1 MDLGALHAQ
10 VKQAI
15 LTLDFDAIWP
25 GFRPLRF
32 ALYDNER
39 CCFDGRYIDKTDEFC
54 ANTSIVYQGEQI
66 AIWMLQEEMEIPV
79 LASKIVHEM
88 FHGYQNIM
96 GWDCWPNELEALYK
110 YEYNAENLS
119 LKLYENKLLLAL
131 LEHFDDSIM
140 KELLAHRKRR
150 SMRFPYEFSYESKVE
165 EIEGTANYVEWQA
178 LKQLDKNKADEFV
191 KQMYAR
197 MTKAEYLF
205 PVRISCYYSGALMI
219 DVLRHAEIYSFS
231 ATKRPVISSIL
242 ENVVPS
248 DADYSDKEMILAEI
262 AKTIK
267 GYNDD
272 TDSIIRSSLEKNE
285 IVLNGPAE
293 LTAVNI
299 YNARCYK
306 GFITTTYF
314 LMYRTKEENK
324 MLQGNYVIRMQDEKT
339 IAAVYRWV

>member
-1 MDLGALHAQ
+1 MDLEALHAQ

-15 LTLDFDAIWP
+15 LSLDFNAIWP
-25 GFRPLRF
+25 GFKPLRF
-32 ALYDNER
+32 ALYDNEI
-39 CCFDGRYIDKTDEFC
+39 CCFDGHYIDKIDEFC

-66 AIWMLQEEMEIPV
+66 AIWMLQQEMEIPV

-119 LKLYENKLLLAL
+119 LKLHENRLLLAL
-131 LEHFDDSIM
+131 LEHFDDSVL
-140 KELLAHRKRR
+140 KELLAHRKIR

-178 LKQLDKNKADEFV
+178 LKQLDENKADELV
-191 KQMYAR
+191 KQMHAR

-219 DVLRHAEIYSFS
+219 DALRHAEMYSFS
-231 ATKRPVISSIL
+231 ATKRPIISSIL
-242 ENVVPS
+242 DDAVSS
-248 DADYSDKEMILAEI
+248 DGDYPDKEAVLAEM

-267 GYNDD
+267 GFNDD
-272 TDSIIRSSLEKNE
+272 TDSIVRSSLEKNE

-293 LTAVNI
+293 LIGANI
-299 YNARCYK
+299 YDARCHK
-306 GFITTTYF
+306 GFITSTYF
-314 LMYRTKEENK
+314 LMYKKGKEDK
-324 MLQGNYVIRMQDEKT
+324 MLQGNFVIRMQDEKT
-339 IAAVYRWV
+339 IAAVYRWA